1 LADGIW
7 GIPVLETVAV
17 ITNQV
22 TIWRDPL
29 RGDTIIEDAGD
40 PERQGSPSASPSASP
55 ADEVVLKL
63 NGVCKA
69 FGTVRA
75 VNHVS
80 LEMRRGEIMTLLG
93 PSGCGKSTTL
103 RLICGLEQADEG
115 ELIYE
120 GRVLD
125 SRRNRIFVPTHRRNM
140 GMVFQSYAIWPHMT
154 VFENVAYSLRVRSV
168 RGPQLRQ
175 LVLNAL
181 DLVGLTGLED
191 RSSTHLSGGQQQR
204 VAVARALVFEPSILL
219 LDEPFSNLDAKLREQ
234 MRLEVRLLQ
243 KRLDIAV
250 IFVTH
255 DQIEAL
261 SLSDRVALMNQGVIQ
276 QVGSPRDVYERP
288 ANPFVRDF
296 IGKAILLKGVV
307 DASYANGQVAVRV
320 GGSEECVVFGHW
332 KEPVP
337 AARGQAVHL
346 CARPDDLELHTAED
360 SKVPAEVIPVV
371 VEAAL
376 FTGERIEYR
385 INSVTQGRFLVY
397 GPRHRPIQE
406 GQLGWLRLRS
416 EGHTVWS
423 SRDDLR

>member
-1 LADGIW
+1 
-7 GIPVLETVAV
+7 
-17 ITNQV
+17 
-22 TIWRDPL
+22 
-29 RGDTIIEDAGD
+29 
-40 PERQGSPSASPSASP
+40 
-55 ADEVVLKL
+55 
-63 NGVCKA
+63 
-69 FGTVRA
+69 
-75 VNHVS
+75 
-80 LEMRRGEIMTLLG
+80 
-93 PSGCGKSTTL
+93 
-103 RLICGLEQADEG
+103 
-115 ELIYE
+115 
-120 GRVLD
+120 
-125 SRRNRIFVPTHRRNM
+125 
-140 GMVFQSYAIWPHMT
+140 MT

-332 KEPVP
+332 KEPAP